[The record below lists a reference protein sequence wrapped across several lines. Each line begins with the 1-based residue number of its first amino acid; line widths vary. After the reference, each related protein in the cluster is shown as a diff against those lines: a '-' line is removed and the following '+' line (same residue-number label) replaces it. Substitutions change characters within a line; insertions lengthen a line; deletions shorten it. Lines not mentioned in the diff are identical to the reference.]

1 MDLVLKNYMIF
12 LMTLLSYDP
21 PFKPKIKELNNMM
34 EINSPYENIVK
45 NDEVQQTVNKKEK
58 KKYIPKDYNKNWAD
72 EF

>member
-1 MDLVLKNYMIF
+1 MRFFDGFSFEKLYDF
-12 LMTLLSYDP
+12 SYDP

-45 NDEVQQTVNKKEK
+45 NDEIQQTVNKKEK